1 MTNMKIQNHIWLF
14 TTTVIIMIFL
24 IGNSIAQGGEVP
36 NGDLAYLEK
45 DSGEC
50 SISYSILKK
59 HVDLNKP
66 DSIIQYAMNPIKVC
80 NIQNQDNRDLIIKTL
95 DNLIKLDFYE
105 VDNTLIDSLA
115 HEIID
120 PDFKLEFFTEISDA
134 YLMVNDEKNSET
146 YWSKAKDA
154 LPNATDHNA
163 RILYYNLYGFKNFS
177 KGNIFSAFQIYKLA
191 ATFDEADMKYQI
203 ITMNELG
210 NMYTSIGEH
219 DKAIEI
225 FKKVISS
232 ATASDDL
239 DLARFGYYGL
249 MNSYQNDKA
258 YDQLIETA
266 YKSIEHQTKIENNSL
281 LGYTYCNLGDGYMA
295 LSKLDSAKHYYL
307 KGIEISLANNEY
319 KELKDNYNALA
330 RYHKKIGENQIA
342 KQYFDKAISINT
354 YFPYPEIH
362 REISDLWKMEGDY
375 KNAYHSLH
383 KYAEATSTQDTANL
397 TDVQLATQIIEDS
410 YEYRQEAEAK
420 IIETKREQERLL
432 IIIIAGVITL
442 LFILSFLYLL
452 YRNRKKL
459 QKLNHKILLRN
470 KKLDI
475 ALGKQKETIKYLE
488 NFASVAAHDLKAPIR
503 TASSFA
509 GLLAKSTSE
518 KLSDKERS
526 FLNYIDTSVSKLSQ
540 MIDDLLSLSK
550 LDVDLPPEEKIDLN
564 EIVDKVKEQLHNLI
578 KEKDSE
584 IILESNLPKIM
595 GHATLLI
602 QLFQNIIK
610 NSITHNKTG
619 KKTIVKINHR
629 IMDDNSVAIQITD
642 NSGGIPKFILPSL
655 FDLFESTD
663 KNNGN
668 GIGLATCKKI
678 VNHYGGEI
686 WVDVEDSIGS
696 TFNFTLGEIS
706 VI

>member
-1 MTNMKIQNHIWLF
+1 MKTHHYIKFF
-14 TTTVIIMIFL
+14 TFTVAIIIFQV
-24 IGNSIAQGGEVP
+24 GNLIAQSGEIP
-36 NGDLAYLEK
+36 NDQVATLEK
-45 DSGEC
+45 NSDEC
-50 SISYSILKK
+50 FKIYTRLNQHIE
-59 HVDLNKP
+59 LNKA
-66 DSIIQYAMNPIKVC
+66 DSIIKYALYPFKVC
-80 NIQNQDNRDLIIKTL
+80 NIKNHDDRDFIMETL
-95 DNLIKLDFYE
+95 DNLIRFDFYE
-105 VDNTLIDSLA
+105 LDISVIDSIA
-115 HEIID
+115 HQIID
-120 PDFKLEFFTEISDA
+120 PNFKLEFFTEISGA
-134 YLMVNDEKNSET
+134 YLVVNEEKNSEK
-146 YWSKAKDA
+146 YWSKAQEA
-154 LPNATDHNA
+154 LPNATDHNP
-163 RILYYNLYGFKNFS
+163 RIQYYNSYGFRNFS
-177 KGNIFSAFQIYKLA
+177 KGNIFSAFQIFKIA
-191 ATFDEADMKYQI
+191 ATFDKADMKHQI

-210 NMYTSIGEH
+210 NMYTSIGENE
-219 DKAIEI
+219 KAIEI
-225 FKKVISS
+225 FEKVIS
-232 ATASDDL
+232 AAIASNEL
-239 DLARFGYYGL
+239 HLVRFGYFGL
-249 MNSYQNDKA
+249 LDAYHNKQDYDK
-258 YDQLIETA
+258 LIETA
-266 YKSIEHQTKIENNSL
+266 YKSIEHQTKIGNNGL

-295 LSKLDSAKHYYL
+295 LSKLDSAKHCYL
-307 KGIEISLANNEY
+307 KGIEISIANNEY
-319 KELKDNYNALA
+319 KELKDNYKSLGK
-330 RYHKKIGENQIA
+330 YYKKIGDNETA
-342 KQYFDKAISINT
+342 RSYFDKAININT

-362 REISDLWKMEGDY
+362 REISDLWKLEGNY

-383 KYAEATSTQDTANL
+383 KYAEVNSIQDTANL
-397 TDVQLATQIIEDS
+397 SDVQLATQIIEDA
-410 YEYRQEAEAK
+410 YAYRLKTDAK
-420 IIETKREQERLL
+420 IIETQREQERLL

-442 LFILSFLYLL
+442 LFISSFLYLL

-518 KLSDKERS
+518 KLSDKEQS

-550 LDVDLPPEEKIDLN
+550 LDVDLPPEEKIDLS
-564 EIVDKVKEQLHNLI
+564 EIVDKVKDQLHNLI
-578 KEKDSE
+578 KEKDTE
-584 IILESNLPKIM
+584 IISMSNLPIVM
-595 GHATLLI
+595 GHSTLLI

-619 KKTIVKINHR
+619 KKTIIKINHR

-642 NSGGIPKFILPSL
+642 NSGGIPEFILPSL

-696 TFNFTLGEIS
+696 TFHFTLGEIS